1 MERSWHELPDEAL
14 RLSRK
19 RWNPSRLSG
28 ARRSGGPSQAR
39 NTDAVST
46 QLKTGGWHPI
56 EWLCELAGT
65 FFFLFLGFTSIA
77 ALESSLSPL
86 HEALPS
92 AALRLVLIVAVFG
105 ILAAIVAVSPVGRRS
120 GAHLNP
126 AVTLGFWAHGQTHTH
141 DLMGFVVSQCLGAV
155 LAAAA
160 FFVTSGSW
168 AETANFART
177 EPRPELSG
185 WAAAGIE
192 VAITFGLVLV
202 VLLMVSSP
210 RTARWTPVGVTAAL
224 MVLIPLGGPLTGAG
238 MNPARTLGP
247 DVVSAQYPSL
257 WVYLVGP
264 ALGALL
270 AAAAFSLIASG
281 RNVLTA
287 KLFHDERHTSV
298 HTSRL
303 PTGRR

>member
-1 MERSWHELPDEAL
+1 MGRSRHEFPDEAL

-28 ARRSGGPSQAR
+28 VRRSGGPSQAG
-39 NTDAVST
+39 NTDAAST

-77 ALESSLSPL
+77 ALESPLSPL

-92 AALRLVLIVAVFG
+92 AVLRLVLIGAVFG

-126 AVTLGFWAHGQTHTH
+126 AVTLGFWAYGQTHTH
-141 DLMGFVVSQCLGAV
+141 DLVGFVASQCLGAV
-155 LAAAA
+155 LAAA
-160 FFVTSGSW
+160 FFATSGSW

-185 WAAAGIE
+185 WTAAGIE
-192 VAITFGLVLV
+192 VAITFGLLLV

-257 WVYLVGP
+257 WIYLVGP
-264 ALGALL
+264 ALGAFLG
-270 AAAAFSLIASG
+270 AAAFSLIASG
-281 RNVLTA
+281 RDVLTA
-287 KLFHDERHTSV
+287 KLFHDERYTSV
-298 HTSRL
+298 HTSRM